1 MGGDAGKKRSNPA
14 DKDFNS
20 HPRVGG
26 DLCSA
31 AGVGNSS
38 NFNSHPRVGGDLS
51 HNCRLRGLPISIRTP
66 AWGVTRILEYIGIR
80 KMISIRTPAW
90 GVTGISASLVN
101 RRNFNSH
108 PRVGG
113 DLPKD
118 TPEEELLIS
127 IRTPAW
133 GVTFGMSSFCPNYG
147 ISIRTPAW
155 GVTSREK

>member
-1 MGGDAGKKRSNPA
+1 MTRADAEEVCQLSISIRTPA
-14 DKDFNS
+14 WGVTGWAKQVQRQSDFNS

-90 GVTGISASLVN
+90 GVTMCGNVKTVSPIFQFAP
-101 RRNFNSH
+101 
-108 PRVGG
+108 PRGG
-113 DLPKD
+113 
-118 TPEEELLIS
+118 
-127 IRTPAW
+127 
-133 GVTFGMSSFCPNYG
+133 
-147 ISIRTPAW
+147 
-155 GVTSREK
+155 